1 MSIAFRIPGAEDPEI
16 FEARL
21 RAAGLVGGRFRVM
34 SREAD
39 ELWKQF
45 VRGEDDRLFEFR

>member
-1 MSIAFRIPGAEDPEI
+1 VSIAFRIPRTDDPEA

-21 RAAGLVGGRFRVM
+21 RAAGLVGGRFQVM
-34 SREAD
+34 SRELD

-45 VRGEDDRLFEFR
+45 VGGEVDKLLEFK